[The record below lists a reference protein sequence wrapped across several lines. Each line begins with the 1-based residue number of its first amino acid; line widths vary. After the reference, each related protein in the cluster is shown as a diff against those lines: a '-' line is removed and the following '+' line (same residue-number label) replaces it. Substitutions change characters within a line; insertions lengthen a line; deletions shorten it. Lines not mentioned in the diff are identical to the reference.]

1 MDRLAELL
9 RQGADKLVNF
19 PTEAQRFITNP
30 QAFTQLLTG
39 KNPMPRETG
48 FAAGATG
55 LPAQQGTVLD
65 PNYQSYMQGYE
76 QGEPVGYAGMALP
89 FAAPA
94 AVATAKALAPKAGM
108 MAENYMVKQGM
119 IQPLTAYHGTP
130 HTIQGQFDI
139 NKVGTGEGA
148 QAYGHG
154 MYFAES
160 PTVAETYKRAGGGL
174 EIKYGKPLEE
184 IGINPEVTM
193 RSMDFDANPLNQGLG
208 RIVKSLRTTALD
220 YPDVPIN
227 QSLVKEHFDEYI
239 RLLDDKYPKDASQK
253 KALQDLVAKEGY
265 PDINFGG
272 NLYKVDIP
280 DADIP
285 KMLDYDKP
293 LKDQPK
299 AVQDALA
306 KYDPD
311 SYSPKGNDYDSNE
324 LGQSIYQ
331 RIVQDNVQKFGLG
344 GNSKRASED
353 LNALGIKGIRYYDEG
368 SRSASKGTSNFVVF
382 DPTDVKILEQ
392 NSKPVTQSSLQ
403 NIVEPIR
410 NRGLTI
416 DAYESKKS
424 PLITLSRIE
433 VPKEMRGTGMGT
445 QALQDLSQYADQTKK
460 TIALSPSKDF
470 GATSV
475 DRLKDFYKRFGFV
488 ENKGKNK
495 DFSISESM
503 YRLPAQPTRKEILEQ
518 QINKIE

>member
-1 MDRLAELL
+1 L
-9 RQGADKLVNF
+9 RQGADRLVNL
-19 PTEAQRFITNP
+19 PSEAQRFVTNP

-55 LPAQQGTVLD
+55 LQAQEMSVLD
-65 PNYQSYMQGYE
+65 PNQAPYMQGYN
-76 QGEPVGYAGMALP
+76 QGEPIGYAGMAAP

-174 EIKYGKPLEE
+174 EVKFAKPLEE
-184 IGINPEVTM
+184 LGIKPDVAA
-193 RSMDFDANPLNQGLG
+193 RSMDFEDPLNQGLG
-208 RIVKSLRTTALD
+208 RIAKGLRTTALD

-239 RLLDDKYPKDASQK
+239 RLLDDKYPKDAAQK

-285 KMLDYDKP
+285 MMLDYDKP
-293 LKDQPK
+293 LSQQPK
-299 AVQDALA
+299 AVQKALA
-306 KYDPD
+306 KIDPDLYSKKGMDYDPQ
-311 SYSPKGNDYDSNE
+311 E
-324 LGQSIYQ
+324 TGQMIYQ
-331 RIVQDNVQKFGLG
+331 RLSQMDMNKNGPFTGASKNVS
-344 GNSKRASED
+344 NM
-353 LNALGIKGIRYYDEG
+353 LNAQGIKGIRYSDAG
-368 SRSASKGTSNFVVF
+368 SRGAESGTSNFVVF
-382 DPTDVKILEQ
+382 DPSNVKILEQ
-392 NSKPVTQSSLQ
+392 NSKPVT
-403 NIVEPIR
+403 
-410 NRGLTI
+410 
-416 DAYESKKS
+416 
-424 PLITLSRIE
+424 
-433 VPKEMRGTGMGT
+433 
-445 QALQDLSQYADQTKK
+445 
-460 TIALSPSKDF
+460 
-470 GATSV
+470 
-475 DRLKDFYKRFGFV
+475 
-488 ENKGKNK
+488 
-495 DFSISESM
+495 
-503 YRLPAQPTRKEILEQ
+503 RKELIQEQ
-518 QINKIE
+518 IDKIE

>member
-1 MDRLAELL
+1 MATLAEML
-9 RQGADKLVNF
+9 RQGADRLVNL
-19 PTEAQRFITNP
+19 PSEAQRFVTNP

-55 LPAQQGTVLD
+55 LQAQEMSVLD
-65 PNYQSYMQGYE
+65 PNQAPYMQGYN
-76 QGEPVGYAGMALP
+76 QGEPIGYAGMAAP

-174 EIKYGKPLEE
+174 EVKFAKPLEE
-184 IGINPEVTM
+184 LGIKPDVAA
-193 RSMDFDANPLNQGLG
+193 RSMDFEDPLNQGLG
-208 RIVKSLRTTALD
+208 RIAKGLRTTALD

-239 RLLDDKYPKDASQK
+239 RLLDDKYPKDAAQK

-285 KMLDYDKP
+285 MMLDYDKP
-293 LKDQPK
+293 LSQQPK
-299 AVQDALA
+299 AVQKALA
-306 KYDPD
+306 KIDPDLYSKKGMDYDPQ
-311 SYSPKGNDYDSNE
+311 E
-324 LGQSIYQ
+324 TGQMIYQ
-331 RIVQDNVQKFGLG
+331 RLSQMDMNKNGPFTGASKNVS
-344 GNSKRASED
+344 NM
-353 LNALGIKGIRYYDEG
+353 LNAQGIKGIRYSDAG
-368 SRSASKGTSNFVVF
+368 SRGAESGTSNFVVF
-382 DPTDVKILEQ
+382 DPSNVKILEQ
-392 NSKPVTQSSLQ
+392 NSKPVT
-403 NIVEPIR
+403 
-410 NRGLTI
+410 
-416 DAYESKKS
+416 
-424 PLITLSRIE
+424 
-433 VPKEMRGTGMGT
+433 
-445 QALQDLSQYADQTKK
+445 
-460 TIALSPSKDF
+460 
-470 GATSV
+470 
-475 DRLKDFYKRFGFV
+475 
-488 ENKGKNK
+488 
-495 DFSISESM
+495 
-503 YRLPAQPTRKEILEQ
+503 RKELIQEQ
-518 QINKIE
+518 IDKIE